1 MGGRRVNAGRMP
13 SHPLL
18 LDKSKRKESNK
29 AIEDRIEEA
38 FELDAKPEMPK
49 GLTVKAQ
56 NIWNSVVELYENV
69 YEATGKRLI
78 CVMDTDSLKSY
89 CIYKDILD
97 KLYSEYTKD
106 ENIYKVIK
114 TKTKSKTETT
124 TRDGENEKKVINPLF
139 REIRQ
144 IETRLTLLA
153 SELCLTPTGRARM
166 GLLIINNN
174 KKKDKLD
181 EFLEN

>member
-1 MGGRRVNAGRMP
+1 MSGGRRVNSGRIP
-13 SHPLL
+13 NHPLL
-18 LDKSKRKESNK
+18 IDKKTNRRFDDNEERLKET
-29 AIEDRIEEA
+29 
-38 FELDAKPEMPK
+38 FELDASPEMPL
-49 GLTVKAQ
+49 GLTKKAKS
-56 NIWNSVVELYENV
+56 IWNSVVDLYEKV

-78 CVMDTDSLKSY
+78 CIMDTDSLKSY

-97 KLYSEYTKD
+97 KLYEEYTKD

-166 GLLIINNN
+166 GLLIVNNN
-174 KKKDKLD
+174 KKKDNLD